1 MPLLFI
7 ENSPYLGGVP
17 QHLQDEAGRQ
27 YIGLM
32 NEVTEVLGYHC
43 PINEGVRSKA
53 DQRAKLAARRAYEAG
68 TGPWAP
74 VAASPLY
81 TSNHDESRAGAAD
94 VGGPG
99 GRSLSAAEHALIKQ
113 LGPAWGWEADHVA
126 GEPWHLTYVG
136 VPAVGGKVASSGWTI
151 HAAPTTK
158 TLSPAVITLIEG
170 ADTMPAPDLFHVVTT
185 KGDQQ
190 YIADTDYESV
200 PLGADDLAALE
211 KAYDKSRV
219 QINEYDRDAVVRV
232 RAANSAAFDRAVA
245 GAVHKALG
253 K

>member
-7 ENSPYLGGVP
+7 QNSPYLGGAP
-17 QHLQDEAGRQ
+17 QHLQAEAGRQ

-32 NEVTEVLGYHC
+32 NEVTEALGYHC
-43 PINEGVRSKA
+43 PMNEGVRTRA
-53 DQRAKLAARRAYEAG
+53 DQRAKLAAYQAYRQG
-68 TGPWAP
+68 KGPWAP

-81 TSNHDESRAGAAD
+81 TSNHDEQRAGAAD
-94 VGGPG
+94 VGCPG
-99 GRSLSAAEHALIKQ
+99 GRALSRAEHDLIKQ

-126 GEPWHLTYVG
+126 GEPWHFTYVG
-136 VPAVGGKVASSGWTI
+136 VKPGGKIAPAGWTI
-151 HAAPTTK
+151 NLAPRTK
-158 TLSPAVITLIEG
+158 TIDPVVLTLIEG

-190 YIADTDYESV
+190 YIADTDFSSI
-200 PLGADDLAALE
+200 GIGSDDLAALE

-219 QINEYDRDAVVRV
+219 QINEFDRDAVVRV
-232 RAANSAAFDRAVA
+232 RANNTAAFESAVQA
-245 GAVHKALG
+245 AVEKALG